1 MGEGA
6 EVDMQRYILRRL
18 FQSLLAL
25 LAISMLI
32 FCMSRMTGDPVM
44 LMLPDDASP
53 EDIVQ
58 LRHALGLDQPLPV
71 QYWVFISRA
80 AQGDF
85 GRSIKGQM
93 PVVEMIKERLPN
105 SLKLGVVALGI
116 AVLLAFPLG
125 VVAAV
130 KKGTAV
136 DTMANIVAVLGQSLP
151 QFWVGIVLIQI
162 FAVHLRWLP
171 VAGVGS
177 VWHYVLPAFTL
188 GWFVVAGMMRLLRS
202 SMLDILGS
210 EFVKL
215 ARVKGVPE
223 TAVIWKHA
231 LRNAMIP
238 VLTFGAIYLA
248 ALVTGAILVETVF
261 AWPGVGQLIYQGI
274 VFRDFPV
281 VQAVV
286 LLTAGVV
293 ISVNL
298 LVDIIYAYLDP
309 RIRYG

>member
-1 MGEGA
+1 
-6 EVDMQRYILRRL
+6 MQRYILRRF

-32 FCMSRMTGDPVM
+32 FIMSRLTGDPVM
-44 LMLPDDASP
+44 LMLPDDASR
-53 EDIVQ
+53 EDIAQ
-58 LRHALGLDQPLPV
+58 LRHALGLDQALPV
-71 QYWVFISRA
+71 QYWVFISKAVR
-80 AQGDF
+80 GDF

-93 PVVEMIKERLPN
+93 PVSEMIKDRLPN
-105 SLKLGVVALGI
+105 SLKLGAVALGI

-130 KKGTAV
+130 KKGTAL
-136 DTMANIVAVLGQSLP
+136 DTMANVVAVLGQSLP

-171 VAGVGS
+171 VAGVGTL
-177 VWHYVLPAFTL
+177 WHYILPAFTL

-202 SMLDILGS
+202 SMLDVMGS

-215 ARVKGVPE
+215 ARIKGVPE
-223 TAVIWKHA
+223 STVIWKHA

-238 VLTFGAIYLA
+238 VLTFGAIYLTI
-248 ALVTGAILVETVF
+248 LVTGAILVETVF
-261 AWPGVGQLIYQGI
+261 AWPGLGQLIYQGI

-286 LLTAGVV
+286 LLTAGIV
-293 ISVNL
+293 IAVNL
-298 LVDIIYAYLDP
+298 LVDILYAYVDP

>member
-1 MGEGA
+1 
-6 EVDMQRYILRRL
+6 VL
-18 FQSLLAL
+18 QSVLAL
-25 LAISMLI
+25 LAISMLV

-53 EDIVQ
+53 EDIAQ
-58 LRHALGLDQPLPV
+58 LRHALGLDRPLPV
-71 QYWVFISRA
+71 QYWVFLSRA
-80 AQGDF
+80 VQGDF

-93 PVVEMIKERLPN
+93 PVVDMLKERLPN
-105 SLKLGVVALGI
+105 SVKLGGVALGI

-130 KKGTAV
+130 HKGTAL
-136 DTMANIVAVLGQSLP
+136 DTMANMVAVLGQSLP

-162 FAVHLRWLP
+162 FAVRLRWLP

-215 ARVKGVPE
+215 ARIKGMPE
-223 TAVIWKHA
+223 GTVVWKHA

-248 ALVTGAILVETVF
+248 ALITGAILVETVF
-261 AWPGVGQLIYQGI
+261 AWPGIGQLIYQGI

-286 LLTAGVV
+286 LLTAGLVT
-293 ISVNL
+293 SVNL
-298 LVDIIYAYLDP
+298 LVDILYAYLDP